1 MKFTKLITI
10 AAVALLLQGCVY
22 SVDRWEIE
30 RALKACADKGGIDY
44 LVPTNRY
51 VRCQDG
57 TEPNYD
63 K

>member
-1 MKFTKLITI
+1 MKFTKLIAI
-10 AAVALLLQGCVY
+10 ATMTLLLQGCVY

-30 RALKACADKGGIDY
+30 QASKLCAGNGGIDY
-44 LVPTNRY
+44 IVPNTSY

-57 TEPNYD
+57 VGSNYS

>member
-10 AAVALLLQGCVY
+10 AAVVLLLQGCVH

-30 RALKACADKGGIDY
+30 RASKLCADKGGIDY
-44 LVPTNRY
+44 LLPSNSY

-57 TEPNYD
+57 TDLYYNE
-63 K
+63 